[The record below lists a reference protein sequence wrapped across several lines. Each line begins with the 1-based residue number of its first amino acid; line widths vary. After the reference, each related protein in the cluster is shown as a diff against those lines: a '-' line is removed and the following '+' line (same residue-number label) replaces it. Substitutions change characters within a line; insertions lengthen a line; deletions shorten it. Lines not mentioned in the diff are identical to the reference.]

1 MCGLVALYA
10 PTRGTDER
18 LTILR
23 GMARA
28 IAHRGPDHQGEF
40 EDLGTG
46 LGLAHRRLSIV
57 DLSPDGHQ
65 PMVSTSKR
73 YVIVFNGEIYNF
85 KSLRDDLRAMG
96 VAFRGRSDTEVILA
110 AVEAWGLNTTCQK
123 IRGMFAIALY
133 DRQDQTLHLIR
144 DPFGKKPLYFG
155 WADHDFVVASELKS
169 ICAHPG
175 FSRRVSDA
183 SVRHYLHLGFVPAPH
198 SIFEGISH
206 VAPGTRV
213 RIDFKTIQSNQP
225 RFLMEPYWSPARVV
239 EDATARRGQ
248 MARMSYEDR
257 IHETEQL
264 LTHCVSDRMVA
275 DVPLGAF
282 LSGGIDSSLVVALMQ
297 RQSQD
302 AIKTYS
308 IGFDEIAFDES
319 PHAAAV
325 ARHIGTDH
333 HELQVTSDQ
342 ARAVI
347 PMIPDLLDEPMSDV
361 SIIPTYLVSRFAR
374 HDVTVALSGDGG
386 DEVFGGYHRHVQ
398 MPKMVSALQTVPGFM
413 RGWAGAALQSASP
426 LVRNILGARGEQT
439 AGRFDK
445 LAAVLGMNNVPD
457 LYEFLLGG
465 AEPNAITGMKRPHD
479 GYAFRSSSAWPTGL
493 SVAEWT
499 MFADAIHFL
508 PGDILTKVDRASMAV
523 SLETRAPLLDIRLF
537 AHAWALPMSDKI
549 SGGQGK
555 KILRDILY
563 RHVPR
568 ALVDR
573 PKQGFGVPIGAWMRG
588 PLKDWTADMIHHPVL
603 KDTFGLDPAIIEK
616 IWQDHI
622 TGRAPTRDTVWR
634 LCVLSGWGQRWL
646 VP

>member
-10 PTRGTDER
+10 PARGTDDR
-18 LTILR
+18 LNILKS
-23 GMARA
+23 MAGA
-28 IAHRGPDHQGEF
+28 LAHRGPDHQGEY
-40 EDLGTG
+40 EDLGAG

-57 DLSPDGHQ
+57 DLSPDGRQ
-65 PMVSTSKR
+65 PMVSASKR

-85 KSLRDDLRAMG
+85 QSLRDELRAIG
-96 VAFRGRSDTEVILA
+96 VVFRGRSDTEVILA

-133 DRQDQTLHLIR
+133 DRHDQKLHLIR

-155 WADHDFVVASELKS
+155 WAGNDFVVASELKS
-169 ICAHPG
+169 FCAHPG
-175 FSRRVSDA
+175 FERRVSDVG
-183 SVRHYLHLGFVPAPH
+183 VRHYLHLGFIPAPH
-198 SIFEGISH
+198 TIYDGVSH
-206 VAPGTRV
+206 VGPGTRV
-213 RIDFKTIQSNQP
+213 GIDLKNLKPGQS

-239 EDATARRGQ
+239 EDALARRAQ
-248 MARMSYEDR
+248 MARMSYDDR
-257 IHETEQL
+257 VRDTERL
-264 LTHCVSDRMVA
+264 LTECVTDRMIA

-282 LSGGIDSSLVVALMQ
+282 LSGGVDSSLVVALMQ

-308 IGFDEIAFDES
+308 IGFDDAAFDES
-319 PHAAAV
+319 HHAAAV

-342 ARAVI
+342 ARAII
-347 PMIPDLLDEPMSDV
+347 PSIPELLDEPMSDV

-374 HDVTVALSGDGG
+374 GDVTVALSGDGG

-398 MPKMVSALQTVPGFM
+398 MPRMVSLMQTVPHVM
-413 RGWAGAALQSASP
+413 RGWAGGALRSASP
-426 LVRNILGARGEQT
+426 LVRHILGARGEQT

-445 LAAVLGMNNVPD
+445 LAAVMGMDNVPD

-465 AEPNAITGMKRPHD
+465 AEPNAVTGLPRPHD

-493 SVAEWT
+493 SFAEWT

-523 SLETRAPLLDIRLF
+523 SLEARAPLLDIRLF
-537 AHAWALPMSDKI
+537 AHAWALPMADKI
-549 SGGQGK
+549 EGGRGK

-568 ALVDR
+568 ELIDR
-573 PKQGFGVPIGAWMRG
+573 PKQGFGVPIGSWMRG
-588 PLKDWTADMIHHPVL
+588 PLKDWTHDMIHHSVL
-603 KDTFGLDPAIIEK
+603 ETAFGLDPSVVHGVFD
-616 IWQDHI
+616 DHI
-622 TGRAPTRDTVWR
+622 LGRAPTRDTVWR
-634 LCVLSGWGQRWL
+634 LCVLSQWGQRWL
-646 VP
+646 GV